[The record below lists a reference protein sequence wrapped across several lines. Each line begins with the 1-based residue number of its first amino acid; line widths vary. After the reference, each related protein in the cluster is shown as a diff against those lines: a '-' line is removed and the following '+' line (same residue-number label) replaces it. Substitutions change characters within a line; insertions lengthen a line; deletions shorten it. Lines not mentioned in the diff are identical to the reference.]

1 MMKVVLIDDE
11 PLHLVGMRSIIPW
24 EAHGFT
30 VVGEARTGKEGVEV
44 IERERPDIVVV
55 DILMPLMNGLEM
67 IEALRSHGRSAR
79 FIVLSCM
86 NDIEYYRRAIQLGVS
101 EYLQK
106 DLITPELLLEAVN
119 RVAEEVRRERV
130 LEGDKDAS
138 VVVNEDLV
146 RTEFMN
152 LVLSGVIQNGSTVAE
167 RLRGC
172 GIEVEQGVRVASLGI
187 RTQGEKAEE
196 LLAYSTIGICS
207 QIWGKGACFFR
218 VHSGQIAAIL
228 QDGSEVPI
236 ERMFSRMRMT
246 AEQCLDCVLTMGV
259 SEVIRDPLGIPAA
272 YRLAVAAEEAGYF
285 SGAGRLYMPSSVRR
299 YDEAAYQAIKR
310 RITHCIDE
318 TPPGKLAELIMASGT
333 DRAHA
338 VHVMTAYLYRCSA
351 SYRDFDVQP
360 WIEALER
367 ADSLA
372 EAADCVDRMVA
383 AMSSAGGMVG
393 AIRDYVQ
400 RSIRDRVS
408 LEAVAEQVHM
418 SASYVSR
425 LFKRE
430 TGENLSDYIRRE
442 KIEEAKRCLRT
453 HAVGDVAAML
463 GYSSTG
469 HFISIFREQT
479 GMTPLKYKKGI
490 EGK

>member
-11 PLHLVGMRSIIPW
+11 PLHLIGMRSIIPW
-24 EAHGFT
+24 EAHGYA

-67 IEALRSHGRSAR
+67 IEELKAHGRSAR

-86 NDIEYYRRAIQLGVS
+86 NDTEYYRRAIQLGVS

-130 LEGDKDAS
+130 LEGNEGAS
-138 VVVNEDLV
+138 AVANEGLV

-152 LVLSGVIQNGSTVAE
+152 LVLSGVIQDAGAIVD

-172 GIEVEQGVRVASLGI
+172 GIDLEAGVRAASLGI
-187 RTQGEKAEE
+187 RAQGEMAEE
-196 LLAYSTIGICS
+196 LLEYSIIGICS
-207 QIWGKGACFFR
+207 QIWGKGAFFFR
-218 VHSGQIAAIL
+218 VHGGQIAAIL
-228 QDGSEVPI
+228 QDRAEIPL

-246 AEQCLDCVLTMGV
+246 AEQCLDCTLTMGV
-259 SEVIRDPLGIPAA
+259 SEVTRDPLGIPAA
-272 YRLAVAAEEAGYF
+272 YQLAAAAEETGYF

-299 YDEAAYQAIKR
+299 YDEAAYQDIKH
-310 RITHCIDE
+310 RITHCVDE
-318 TPPGKLAELIMASGT
+318 TPPGLLTERILASGT

-338 VHVMTAYLYRCSA
+338 VQLMTAYLYRCS
-351 SYRDFDVQP
+351 SPYRDFDVQP
-360 WIEALER
+360 WIEAVER
-367 ADSLA
+367 ANSLA
-372 EAADCVDRMVA
+372 EAGDCAGRMLE
-383 AMSSAGGMVG
+383 AMSSGGGMAG
-393 AIRDYVQ
+393 EIRDYVQ
-400 RSIRDRVS
+400 RNIRGRVS
-408 LEAVAEQVHM
+408 LEDIAENVHM

-453 HAVGDVAAML
+453 HGVGDVAAML
-463 GYSSTG
+463 GYNSTG

-479 GMTPLKYKKGI
+479 GMTPLRYKKGA
-490 EGK
+490 EAK